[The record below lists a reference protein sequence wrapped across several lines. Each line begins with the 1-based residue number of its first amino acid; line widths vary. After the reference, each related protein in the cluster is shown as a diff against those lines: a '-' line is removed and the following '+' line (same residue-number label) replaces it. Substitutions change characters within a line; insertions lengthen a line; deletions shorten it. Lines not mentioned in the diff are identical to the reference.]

1 MPRWIPQRSRS
12 SFIFRPGFAHLQDEM
27 TKGLSLPMKMGR
39 EIASFHAEL
48 RGEQTRG
55 ARHQD
60 ASSSDQAVS
69 IGVFQGWCLVSR
81 AFRLRKSNKW
91 VAGSLV

>member
-48 RGEQTRG
+48 RGGANKRG
-55 ARHQD
+55 T
-60 ASSSDQAVS
+60 ASRRQLVGSGRQHR
-69 IGVFQGWCLVSR
+69 GVPRLVPGFQG
-81 AFRLRKSNKW
+81 FQTEEE
-91 VAGSLV
+91 